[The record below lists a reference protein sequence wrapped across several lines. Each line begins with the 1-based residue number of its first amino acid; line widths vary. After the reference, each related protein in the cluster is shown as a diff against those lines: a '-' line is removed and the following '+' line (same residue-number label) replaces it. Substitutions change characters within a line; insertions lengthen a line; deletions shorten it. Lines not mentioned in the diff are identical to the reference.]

1 MGTLDSRIDVGQGI
15 NIGHGKFNKKNKY
28 RALKFGKNLRS
39 FVMKKQ
45 RKLFLPFLILNL
57 INVGPF
63 NKAVGP
69 GKKSK
74 INKRR
79 AYVYSGV

>member
-1 MGTLDSRIDVGQGI
+1 
-15 NIGHGKFNKKNKY
+15 
-28 RALKFGKNLRS
+28 
-39 FVMKKQ
+39 MKKQ

-74 INKRR
+74 VNKRR
-79 AYVYSGV
+79 TYVYSGV

>member
-1 MGTLDSRIDVGQGI
+1 MFIYQDFWEKVDFCNFKFIIDWDKRFQNTAGLQNKRNEKTL
-15 NIGHGKFNKKNKY
+15 
-28 RALKFGKNLRS
+28 
-39 FVMKKQ
+39 
-45 RKLFLPFLILNL
+45 
-57 INVGPF
+57 GPF

-69 GKKSK
+69 GNRYK

>member
-1 MGTLDSRIDVGQGI
+1 MFYVVDNHLD
-15 NIGHGKFNKKNKY
+15 
-28 RALKFGKNLRS
+28 NLYVLS
-39 FVMKKQ
+39 
-45 RKLFLPFLILNL
+45 
-57 INVGPF
+57 

-79 AYVYSGV
+79 AHVYSGV

>member
-1 MGTLDSRIDVGQGI
+1 
-15 NIGHGKFNKKNKY
+15 
-28 RALKFGKNLRS
+28 
-39 FVMKKQ
+39 MKKQ

-69 GKKSK
+69 GKL
-74 INKRR
+74 INVGPMFIPEFRV
-79 AYVYSGV
+79 VYAASSVHLTRVKNIFQKK